1 MGFGLWQKLH
11 AAVKDIFR
19 LSVHEE
25 ALNLNSLDT
34 FLQLAKAQ
42 HNDNIKQ
49 MSGVIPGVQQLNQKV
64 LRDES
69 LAKEWSSVSR
79 PAALL
84 NGVLGKAGTY
94 VMRLKESW
102 QHLLR
107 DRAAR
112 VLTYND
118 EQFHLLERIKMTET
132 FKSIESLLT
141 NECIPAVLTTADSLA
156 DWYKMA
162 QAVVL
167 QSEILAKDLS
177 GIETSWIETRR
188 GQERYHA
195 LYTSK
200 VDELVEVSQRRT
212 NVKEEADPSSQ

>member
-1 MGFGLWQKLH
+1 
-11 AAVKDIFR
+11 
-19 LSVHEE
+19 
-25 ALNLNSLDT
+25 
-34 FLQLAKAQ
+34 
-42 HNDNIKQ
+42 

-112 VLTYND
+112 GTYP
-118 EQFHLLERIKMTET
+118 M
-132 FKSIESLLT
+132 
-141 NECIPAVLTTADSLA
+141 
-156 DWYKMA
+156 
-162 QAVVL
+162 
-167 QSEILAKDLS
+167 LS
-177 GIETSWIETRR
+177 T
-188 GQERYHA
+188 
-195 LYTSK
+195 
-200 VDELVEVSQRRT
+200 
-212 NVKEEADPSSQ
+212 